1 MNLGLRANDG
11 SGRTIAP
18 SRLVAMSELG
28 VGLEIAAALVSRP
41 LLRSLPRGDR
51 SVLVLP
57 GFMSGDAATVSLRR
71 DLRRLGHT
79 VRGWKLGYNV
89 GPSGHIV
96 DGLSSRLTTI
106 AHASGRSVDL
116 IGWSLGGVFARYL
129 AHIHPDLVNSIITMG
144 TPVRSAGSRR
154 GVASRL
160 FDTVSGM
167 HDGDMGD
174 FDTDSPLTVPL
185 TSIWTKTDGV
195 VAWRSAMANDD
206 GEVENIA
213 VPGTHLGLGFNPI
226 VTHIVAD
233 RLSQR
238 SGEWAPYSLPQ
249 TGGPS
254 PLSWLATPTNP

>member
-1 MNLGLRANDG
+1 LRAKDG

-18 SRLVAMSELG
+18 SRLVALSELG
-28 VGLEIAAALVSRP
+28 VGLEIAAAVASRP
-41 LLRSLPRGDR
+41 LLRALPRGDR

-57 GFMSGDAATVSLRR
+57 GFVSGDVATLSLRR
-71 DLRRLGHT
+71 DLARLGHT
-79 VRGWKLGYNV
+79 VRGWRLGHNI
-89 GPSGHIV
+89 GPSEHIV
-96 DGLSSRLTTI
+96 EGLSSRLTTV
-106 AHASGRSVDL
+106 AKRSGRRVDL
-116 IGWSLGGVFARYL
+116 VGWSLGGVFARYL
-129 AHIHPDLVNSIITMG
+129 AHIHPELVSSIITMG

-160 FDTVSGM
+160 FDGLSGL
-167 HDGDMGD
+167 HKGDMGD

-195 VAWRSAMANDD
+195 VAWRSAMADD
-206 GEVENIA
+206 TGQVENVA

-233 RLSQR
+233 RLSQPV
-238 SGEWAPYSLPQ
+238 GEWAPYKLPQ

-254 PLSWLATPTNP
+254 PLSWLVTVTNP